1 MTTSR
6 SHLLAACCSAL
17 VLAPIAS
24 AAVRPPA
31 KHMLDNDRRTLA
43 VAPSAG
49 ASLIVTFADRPT
61 YAQAI
66 ARLGGLGAVSPLVP
80 QIGVW
85 QLTGHNDGDTAA
97 QAARRPNVIR
107 VEWSRERRHLT
118 LPKRRPP
125 IAPLAQISV
134 PTPTDP
140 LMASQWSMQTGRW
153 TPSLTGRP
161 ERPKIAILD
170 TGLDTAS
177 PDWKAQ
183 ASTVSGWDVVH
194 GVAFVGDGGVE
205 GHGTHVAGI
214 AAAPANGVGVVGVA
228 PASGDPAMPGARV
241 IAVKITFRDSGGFD
255 VSTDA
260 TQMAGIV
267 YAVNHGAKVINISSG
282 GPGYN
287 QAFQDT
293 VDWAMKRGALVVASV
308 GNDGQGANDVNYPA
322 GYDHVVGVAAS
333 CDTSVDG
340 FDCLTPRGRAT
351 FSNFNFSVD
360 VLAPGVRVLSTLP
373 TRVADPAAPA
383 GYGYLDGT
391 SMAAPYVTGTAAL
404 VASSHPNASP
414 YQVLRVIESTADRA
428 VAGAG
433 RSSKLGWGELNPAR
447 AVNATAP
454 RNDLNEPNDD
464 VNWLQK
470 RFDIALTRT
479 ARVVSVTA
487 HADYN
492 DDHLDV
498 YAVPLAQGRRVRVT
512 LSSTGSRLAAFAF
525 DGKGRIAPE
534 LMSDTQFDRRLRGM
548 TKTSTPGKRSFTF
561 TARRTGRHFIQVVA
575 GAGGTAGEYTLRV
588 ERLN

>member
-1 MTTSR
+1 
-6 SHLLAACCSAL
+6 
-17 VLAPIAS
+17 
-24 AAVRPPA
+24 
-31 KHMLDNDRRTLA
+31 
-43 VAPSAG
+43 
-49 ASLIVTFADRPT
+49 
-61 YAQAI
+61 
-66 ARLGGLGAVSPLVP
+66 
-80 QIGVW
+80 
-85 QLTGHNDGDTAA
+85 
-97 QAARRPNVIR
+97 
-107 VEWSRERRHLT
+107 
-118 LPKRRPP
+118 
-125 IAPLAQISV
+125 
-134 PTPTDP
+134 
-140 LMASQWSMQTGRW
+140 MQTGRW
-153 TPSLTGRP
+153 TPSLTGRR

-170 TGLDTAS
+170 TGLDTTS
-177 PDWKAQ
+177 PDWNAPGP
-183 ASTVSGWDVVH
+183 AVSGWDVVR
-194 GVAFVGDGGVE
+194 GVGFVGDAGVE

-214 AAAPANGVGVVGVA
+214 AAAPANGTGVVGVA
-228 PASGDPAMPGARV
+228 PATGDPAMPGARV
-241 IAVKITFRDSGGFD
+241 IAVKITFRDSAGFD

-308 GNDGQGANDVNYPA
+308 GNDGQGANEVNYPA

-333 CDTSVDG
+333 CDTLVDG

-360 VLAPGVRVLSTLP
+360 VLAPGVRILSTLP

-383 GYGYLDGT
+383 GYGSLDGT

-414 YQVLRVIESTADRA
+414 YQVLRVIETTADRA
-428 VAGAG
+428 VAGVG

-447 AVNATAP
+447 AVNAIAP
-454 RNDLNEPNDD
+454 RNDLTEPNDD

-470 RFDIALTRT
+470 RFDIVLART

-498 YAVPLAQGRRVRVT
+498 YAVPLARGRRVRVT
-512 LSSTGSRLAAFAF
+512 LTARGSRLAAFAF

-534 LMSDTQFDRRLRGM
+534 MMSDTQFNRRVRGM
-548 TKTSTPGKRSFTF
+548 TKTFTPGKRSFTF
-561 TARRTGRHFIQVVA
+561 TARRTGRHFIQIVA